1 MDADGKIDAAKL
13 EAWIIK
19 SQIDPNDSDNEDLMS
34 RYFQHNNLLSSK
46 HNVLL
51 YPIGYECNLFLYIF
65 TYHVII

>member
-46 HNVLL
+46 HNV
-51 YPIGYECNLFLYIF
+51 PIPINYY
-65 TYHVII
+65 